1 MIFTQHKETI
11 KNNLLHIKDRKF
23 YKKKTYDIQHSFNK
37 KIYNNCICFFLNCV
51 LIFCLLL
58 FTFNQIL

>member
-11 KNNLLHIKDRKF
+11 KNNLLHIKDGKF

-37 KIYNNCICFFLNCV
+37 KIYNNCICFFFKLCTN
-51 LIFCLLL
+51 FLLL
-58 FTFNQIL
+58 LYF

>member
-11 KNNLLHIKDRKF
+11 KNNLLHIKDGKF

-37 KIYNNCICFFLNCV
+37 KIYNNCICFFFKLCY
-51 LIFCLLL
+51 
-58 FTFNQIL
+58 